1 MVSVYV
7 PAGVL
12 LAVEIASDEV
22 PEPVTD
28 VGVKLPVAPVGNP
41 LTLKLTIPVNPLIA
55 PIVTE

>member
-1 MVSVYV
+1 VVT
-7 PAGVL
+7 AR
-12 LAVEIASDEV
+12 AEF
-22 PEPVTD
+22 PEPATD